1 MCFSSFYLACFILNV
16 PPKHLTAVQKACCI
30 NNEIKL
36 HRTFYFPRSGSN
48 CLLWFFGKVSKE
60 LLRLTKKQLEASAFG
75 EAKSSPFPEHMGVAL
90 TFPSL

>member
-1 MCFSSFYLACFILNV
+1 MCLSSFYLACFILNV
-16 PPKHLTAVQKACCI
+16 PPKHLTAVEKACYI

-48 CLLWFFGKVSKE
+48 CLLSFFWKSVKRIIEINKE
-60 LLRLTKKQLEASAFG
+60 TEASAFG